1 MSILLL
7 QGDCR
12 ETLRTLEPESIQT
25 CITSP
30 PYYGLRDYGLEPL
43 VWGGNPEHEHEWGSE
58 LPVRGTSNW
67 DSFNDYRREGF
78 NNRSA
83 AGKTGNIDPATKA
96 SGHGSWCECGA
107 WSGSLGLEPTPE
119 LFIEHLVEVFREVRR
134 VLHRSGT
141 LWMNL
146 GDSYAGSG
154 KGPTGH
160 NGIGDQAQRQGFTG
174 GRGRTSMKVLQG
186 DPPEYANAQQRS
198 PGGPGYKQKDLM
210 MMPARVA
217 MALQADG
224 WYLRSQIPW
233 LKRNSMPESV
243 NDRPATSVEYVYLL
257 AKNPKYFWDADA
269 VRQAHQD
276 VNRPEGPKGRDGV
289 SAIGFRPPTK
299 DGIAREQF
307 IRRNNEYNPAGRNLR
322 NADFF
327 FQTWQGLEV
336 DEDGDP
342 LALVVNPAPYKG
354 AHYATFPIKLVEPM
368 VKASTSEKG
377 QCPECGSPWA
387 RVMERGE
394 LVNPR
399 NAGPSSVTRG
409 DSNPSPVNRSDKQPT
424 GGAFY
429 ESKTTGWEPTCAH
442 AEWRY
447 DQCEQCGGVGLFN
460 DELCLVCDGKGEIKS
475 LVSAPDPMPQTVL
488 DCFGGSGT
496 VGVVADR
503 MNRGAVLCELSG
515 GYGGQA
521 HARVTGDAP
530 LFVDMEIR

>member
-1 MSILLL
+1 
-7 QGDCR
+7 
-12 ETLRTLEPESIQT
+12 
-25 CITSP
+25 
-30 PYYGLRDYGLEPL
+30 
-43 VWGGNPEHEHEWGSE
+43 
-58 LPVRGTSNW
+58 
-67 DSFNDYRREGF
+67 
-78 NNRSA
+78 
-83 AGKTGNIDPATKA
+83 
-96 SGHGSWCECGA
+96 
-107 WSGSLGLEPTPE
+107 
-119 LFIEHLVEVFREVRR
+119 
-134 VLHRSGT
+134 
-141 LWMNL
+141 MNL

-243 NDRPATSVEYVYLL
+243 TDRPATSVEYVYLL

-289 SAIGFRPPTK
+289 SAVGFRPPTK

-307 IRRNNEYNPAGRNLR
+307 VRRNNEYNPAGRNLR

-327 FQTWQGLEV
+327 FQTWQGLLL
-336 DEDGDP
+336 DDDGEP
-342 LALVVNPAPYKG
+342 LALIVNPSPYKG

-377 QCPECGSPWA
+377 QCPECGSPWQ
-387 RVMERGE
+387 R
-394 LVNPR
+394 
-399 NAGPSSVTRG
+399 
-409 DSNPSPVNRSDKQPT
+409 
-424 GGAFY
+424 
-429 ESKTTGWEPTCAH
+429 TTGWQPSCAH

-447 DQCEQCGGVGLFN
+447 DQCEQCGGIGLLS

-475 LVSAPDPMPQTVL
+475 LVSAPDPVPQTVL

-503 MNRGAVLCELSG
+503 MNRNAVLCELSG

-530 LFVDMEIR
+530 LFTEFEIR